1 MNTKGAKTKDR
12 IDLGLG
18 AILAG
23 AEPSKEIEISVE
35 LSAPQSESSP
45 SNWTLGNVQAPPK
58 SEFDR
63 LADERRWSEIIRRV
77 ESRLEDKSDV
87 EARLWWVRGHLGAF
101 SMPVSF
107 LAAPLE
113 SLCRDI
119 QGRELQPE
127 LAALLK
133 ETALLTLG
141 RLEDVGEKGLAVELR
156 RVFELVGI
164 RQARGTGGRRRVG
177 TSSFRSLESPESLT
191 QRSEPQASL
200 QNRGVS
206 IAVPMRSRRRRLMWT
221 SVCVVVVAM
230 LLYLDHLFPQL
241 RSPTQGVAS
250 ETFIEAP
257 REVELSR
264 PIQERREPGG
274 RLGALFYSL
283 EGNGDKSTTQ
293 PSGAKPIVSAPQS
306 QESRVVSGGVQAA
319 DTIRDTAPGAVQ
331 PEPRMKESI
340 NTEGPVEGPEF
351 KERLNRDRAG
361 ASEPRRVES
370 RREEYPPRE
379 DSPREELQGGPPR
392 AVLPADDP
400 HGFDNKRT
408 YRVLEGTSVLSAP
421 SYGGRVIGRLERGD
435 RVLVEGK
442 LGRWLRLRSK
452 KGRGG
457 YVLAVDVEELSEPQH
472 PR

>member
-1 MNTKGAKTKDR
+1 MNTKGAKTRDR

-23 AEPSKEIEISVE
+23 VEASKEIEISLE
-35 LSAPQSESSP
+35 LAAPQSESASSP
-45 SNWTLGNVQAPPK
+45 WTLGNEQSPPK
-58 SEFDR
+58 SEFDL
-63 LADERRWSEIIRRV
+63 LADERRWTEITRRV
-77 ESRLEDKSDV
+77 ESRLENKSDI

-119 QGRELQPE
+119 QGTQLTPE
-127 LAALLK
+127 LTALLK

-156 RVFELVGI
+156 RVVESVGI
-164 RQARGTGGRRRVG
+164 RQTRGAGGRQRVG
-177 TSSFRSLESPESLT
+177 TSSFRSLESQSPI
-191 QRSEPQASL
+191 SETKA
-200 QNRGVS
+200 
-206 IAVPMRSRRRRLMWT
+206 MRSIESTTTDSPPKLGRHRWVWT
-221 SVCVVVVAM
+221 SVCVVVVAV
-230 LLYLDHLFPQL
+230 LLYLDHLFPHL

-250 ETFIEAP
+250 ESFIEAP

-283 EGNGDKSTTQ
+283 EGNGDKSSMQ
-293 PSGAKPIVSAPQS
+293 PPGGGLQAGAPQS
-306 QESRVVSGGVQAA
+306 EEAKVASGGAPA
-319 DTIRDTAPGAVQ
+319 SDKPRDVTPSSAQ
-331 PEPRMKESI
+331 PVPSEARVKESV

-351 KERLNRDRAG
+351 KDRVSRGVSGGSA
-361 ASEPRRVES
+361 PRRIESPPEELS
-370 RREEYPPRE
+370 RREGA
-379 DSPREELQGGPPR
+379 PREELQGGPPR
-392 AVLPADDP
+392 AVLPADGP
-400 HGFDNKRT
+400 PGFENQRT

-421 SYGGRVIGRLERGD
+421 SFGGRVIGHLERGD

-457 YVLAVDVEELSEPQH
+457 YVLAVDVEELSEPHEAQ
-472 PR
+472 